1 MSRPQSQYVP
11 GVGEFDTSD
20 LPEGGRPTEYY
31 RKDDGFILSRK
42 PDLGHGDHVGFRL
55 SRILTNTDVKYLRD
69 ILVNGYHVSVNVY
82 KDDYSK
88 LQVFIETPEYTE
100 SIEGNVS
107 MDELDQ
113 FVKDHTK

>member
-11 GVGEFDTSD
+11 GVGEFDTSG
-20 LPEGGRPTEYY
+20 LSEGSRPTEYY

-42 PDLGHGDHVGFRL
+42 PDHGRGENIGTRL
-55 SRILTNTDVKYLRD
+55 SRILTNTNVEYMKD
-69 ILVNGYHVSVNVY
+69 IMVNGYHVSVNRY
-82 KDDYSK
+82 NGDNSK
-88 LQVFIETPEYTE
+88 LKVFIETPNYTE

-113 FVKDHTK
+113 FIKDHTE